1 MLVDIETTTGT
12 SLAKIIQENKILTM
26 ERKFLEVKITLKEN
40 KFTSESQEEGKVFN
54 DFKLKFLASESTLSF
69 QCSCSRVGSVLQSS
83 VGKLVVEPT
92 QRHEGVMA
100 VDVRYYYF
108 VVYRKITTF
117 LGFVPHPLTLST
129 HL

>member
-1 MLVDIETTTGT
+1 MKSNHHLRWT
-12 SLAKIIQENKILTM
+12 S
-26 ERKFLEVKITLKEN
+26 
-40 KFTSESQEEGKVFN
+40 SQRREHTKLDEPSARLQRG
-54 DFKLKFLASESTLSF
+54 DFKLKFLASESTLGF

-92 QRHEGVMA
+92 QRPEGVMA

-117 LGFVPHPLTLST
+117 LGFVPHPRALST